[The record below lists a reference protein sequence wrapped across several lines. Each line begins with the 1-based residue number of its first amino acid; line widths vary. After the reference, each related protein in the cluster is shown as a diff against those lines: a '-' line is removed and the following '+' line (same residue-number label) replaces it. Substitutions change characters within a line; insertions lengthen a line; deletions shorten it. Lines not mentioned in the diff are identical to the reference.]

1 MKGSHSADEGP
12 AHVNSQRFGPMACP
26 SLNQGCSLIPFIMKT
41 DPPLNRRDFL
51 SSSSKATALGLLAAG
66 LPTRWAGAQTASD
79 APETANVNFGMIAL
93 TDCSP
98 IVIAHEKGLFKKYGI
113 NSTITKGA
121 SWAAIRDSLSNG
133 DIQATH
139 MLLGMPIAS
148 TMGLGGAPK
157 KPMIVPWLLNRNG
170 QSISL
175 ANSLKGKVG
184 ADAKALKPLVD
195 AAKASGTPMTFAMT
209 FPPGTHAMWIR
220 YWLASGGIN
229 PGDAAGAGA
238 DISLITIPP
247 PQMVANMKVGKMDGF
262 CVGEPWNAKT
272 IADDIG
278 FTAINTQDIW
288 KDHPEKVC
296 AFTEEFATK
305 NPKTV
310 KAVLKALHEASV
322 WLDEMKNREELAKIV
337 SAATYINCP
346 PEAILG
352 RLQGKYDMG
361 DGRKFRDP
369 NYMIFHDRN
378 CNYPQPKYAKWW
390 LTQLRRW
397 GFTEGAPDYEG
408 VAKQVMRNDIYE
420 EAMKEIGA
428 THGGLSDAPETLLG
442 GTFDPKGDLE
452 AYAASFSVKT
462 LKG

>member
-1 MKGSHSADEGP
+1 MDNSH
-12 AHVNSQRFGPMACP
+12 HF
-26 SLNQGCSLIPFIMKT
+26 
-41 DPPLNRRDFL
+41 NRRKFL
-51 SSSSKATALGLLAAG
+51 STSAKTSALGLLYSG
-66 LPTRWAGAQTASD
+66 LPTAWAGAQTASD
-79 APETANVNFGMIAL
+79 APETPNVNFGIIAL

-113 NSTITKGA
+113 NSTVTKGA
-121 SWAAIRDSLSNG
+121 SWAAIRDSLANG

-139 MLLGMPIAS
+139 MLIGMPIAS

-157 KPMIVPWLLNRNG
+157 VPMVIPWLLNRNG

-175 ANSLKGKVG
+175 AKSLKGKVG
-184 ADAKALKPLVD
+184 ADPKALKPFVD
-195 AAKASGTPMTFAMT
+195 KAKADGRPMTFAMT

-220 YWLASGGIN
+220 YWLAGGGIN
-229 PGDAAGAGA
+229 PGDAAGGGA
-238 DISLITIPP
+238 DVSLITIPP
-247 PQMVANMKVGKMDGF
+247 PQMVANMQVGKMDGF

-272 IADDIG
+272 INEDIG
-278 FTAINTQDIW
+278 FTAINTQGIW

-296 AFTEEFATK
+296 AFKEDFANK

-322 WLDEMKNREELAKIV
+322 WLDNMDNRPEQAKIV
-337 SAATYINCP
+337 SAPTYINCP
-346 PEAILG
+346 PEAILP

-369 NYMIFHDRN
+369 DYMIFSSRN
-378 CNYPQPKYAKWW
+378 CNYPQPKYGKWW

-397 GFTEGAPDYEG
+397 GFTDGAPDYEG
-408 VAKQVMRNDIYE
+408 VAKQVMRTDLYE
-420 EAMKEIGA
+420 DAMKEIGYA
-428 THGGLSDAPETLLG
+428 HGGLSETKETFFDG
-442 GTFDPKGDLE
+442 SVFDPKGDME
-452 AYAASFSVKT
+452 AYAASFAVKT

>member
-1 MKGSHSADEGP
+1 MTPNHS
-12 AHVNSQRFGPMACP
+12 VS
-26 SLNQGCSLIPFIMKT
+26 
-41 DPPLNRRDFL
+41 RRDFL
-51 SSSSKATALGLLAAG
+51 VRTSKTTALGLLAAG
-66 LPTRWAGAQTASD
+66 LPAGWVGAQSADDSPE
-79 APETANVNFGMIAL
+79 APDVNFGIIAL

-113 NSTITKGA
+113 RSTITKGA
-121 SWAAIRDSLSNG
+121 SWAAIRDSLANG

-139 MLLGMPIAS
+139 MLIGMPIAS

-157 KPMIVPWLLNRNG
+157 KPMIAPWLLNRNG

-175 ANSLKGKVG
+175 SASLKGKVG
-184 ADAKALKPLVD
+184 ADPKALKPLVD
-195 AAKASGTPMTFAMT
+195 KAKTDGHPMSFAMT

-220 YWLASGGIN
+220 YWLAAGGIN
-229 PGDAAGAGA
+229 PGDAGGAGA

-272 IADDIG
+272 IADGIG
-278 FTAINTQDIW
+278 FTAINTQQIW

-296 AFTEEFATK
+296 AFTEEFAAK

-322 WLDEMKNREELAKIV
+322 WLDVMENRTEQAKIV
-337 SAATYINCP
+337 SAPTYINCP
-346 PEAILG
+346 PEAILQ

-369 NYMIFHDRN
+369 DYMIFSDRN

-408 VAKQVMRNDIYE
+408 VARQVMRTDIYE
-420 EAMKEIGA
+420 EAMKEIGYQ
-428 THGGLSDAPETLLG
+428 HGGLNNDSETLFDG
-442 GTFDPKGDLE
+442 SHFDPNGDME
-452 AYAASFSVKT
+452 AYAKSFAVTT

>member
-1 MKGSHSADEGP
+1 MPGFDTSKSTMETNHSL
-12 AHVNSQRFGPMACP
+12 S
-26 SLNQGCSLIPFIMKT
+26 
-41 DPPLNRRDFL
+41 RRKFL
-51 SSSSKATALGLLAAG
+51 SSSTKATALGLLASG
-66 LPTRWAGAQTASD
+66 LPTGWIGAQTASD
-79 APETANVNFGMIAL
+79 APESPNVNFGIIAL

-98 IVIAHEKGLFKKYGI
+98 IVIAHEKGLFRKYGI
-113 NSTITKGA
+113 NSTVTKGA

-139 MLLGMPIAS
+139 MLLGMPFAS

-157 KPMIVPWLLNRNG
+157 KAMVVPWLLNRNG
-170 QSISL
+170 QSITL
-175 ANSLKGKVG
+175 ANSLKGKVA
-184 ADAKALKPLVD
+184 ADPKALKPIVD
-195 AAKASGTPMTFAMT
+195 AAKAAGSPMSFAMT

-220 YWLASGGIN
+220 YWLAAGGIN
-229 PGDAAGAGA
+229 PGDAAGGAA

-247 PQMVANMKVGKMDGF
+247 PQMVANMQAGKMDGF

-272 IADDIG
+272 IKDDIG

-296 AFTEEFATK
+296 AFTEEFAAR

-322 WLDEMKNREELAKIV
+322 WLDVMDNRVEQAKIV
-337 SAATYINCP
+337 SAPTYINCP
-346 PEAILG
+346 PEAILP

-361 DGRKFRDP
+361 DGRKIRDP
-369 NYMIFHDRN
+369 NYMIFSERN
-378 CNYPQPKYAKWW
+378 CNYPQVKYGKWW

-397 GFTEGAPDYEG
+397 GFTDGSPDYEG
-408 VAKQVMRNDIYE
+408 ISKQVMRGDIYE
-420 EAMKEIGA
+420 EAMKEIGH
-428 THGGLSDAPETLLG
+428 THGGASTAKETLFDG
-442 GTFDPKGDLE
+442 SVFDPTGDME
-452 AYAASFSVKT
+452 AYAASFAVKT

>member
-1 MKGSHSADEGP
+1 MSDSP
-12 AHVNSQRFGPMACP
+12 QLS
-26 SLNQGCSLIPFIMKT
+26 
-41 DPPLNRRDFL
+41 RRKFL
-51 SSSSKATALGLLAAG
+51 SSTAKTSALGLLYSG
-66 LPTRWAGAQTASD
+66 LPTGWAGAQTTSD
-79 APETANVNFGMIAL
+79 APETPNVNFGIIAL

-113 NSTITKGA
+113 NSTVTKGA
-121 SWAAIRDSLSNG
+121 SWAAIRDSLANG

-139 MLLGMPIAS
+139 MLIGMPIAS
-148 TMGLGGAPK
+148 SMGLGGAPK
-157 KPMIVPWLLNRNG
+157 VPMVAPWLLNRNG

-175 ANSLKGKVG
+175 AKSLKGKVG
-184 ADAKALKPLVD
+184 ADPKALKPLVD
-195 AAKASGTPMTFAMT
+195 KAKESGNPMTFAMT

-220 YWLASGGIN
+220 YWLAAGGIN
-229 PGDAAGAGA
+229 PGDAAGGGA

-247 PQMVANMKVGKMDGF
+247 PQMVANMQVGKMDGF

-272 IADDIG
+272 INDDIG
-278 FTAINTQDIW
+278 FTAINTQGIW

-296 AFTEEFATK
+296 AFTEAFAEK

-322 WLDEMKNREELAKIV
+322 WLDVMDNRAEQAKIV
-337 SAATYINCP
+337 SAPTYINCP
-346 PEAILG
+346 PELILG

-369 NYMIFHDRN
+369 DYMIFSDRN
-378 CNYPQPKYAKWW
+378 CNYPQPKYCKWW

-408 VAKQVMRNDIYE
+408 VAKKVMRTDFYE
-420 EAMKEIGA
+420 DAMKEIGYK
-428 THGGLSDAPETLLG
+428 HGGLSDEKETFFDG
-442 GTFDPKGDLE
+442 SVFDPKGDME
-452 AYAASFSVKT
+452 AYAASFAVKT